1 MFTISILSIINKFVQ
16 SITLHFRVKR
26 EAQQKHISLAV
37 QERQKLRDILDRR
50 KEEVRD
56 AHKVLQL
63 QLGEERTKV

>member
-1 MFTISILSIINKFVQ
+1 
-16 SITLHFRVKR
+16 VKR

-56 AHKVLQL
+56 AHKVLQK
-63 QLGEERTKV
+63 QIGYVSIKRGHRSCQDDFSGTT